1 MPVPYPKWFAAGNE
15 VSPGHSSY
23 KRMMQQ
29 KAVNFVVITL
39 SWLLLNRPSFAP
51 LCMHLPAQL
60 DKRQWAMVHRFERQL
75 EELASTDAVGPE
87 QMGRTAA
94 KMESLDMLGL
104 HVGDTAK
111 HVGFSLRSRCF

>member
-1 MPVPYPKWFAAGNE
+1 
-15 VSPGHSSY
+15 
-23 KRMMQQ
+23 
-29 KAVNFVVITL
+29 
-39 SWLLLNRPSFAP
+39 
-51 LCMHLPAQL
+51 
-60 DKRQWAMVHRFERQL
+60 MVHRFERQL